1 MAGQAQRFWAELAAA
16 YEAAGRPTLDRL
28 VRLGREQRP
37 PAAIAD
43 STLSGWLNARTVP
56 GPAHTRYFLALTAFL
71 QSEAGRAGRAGH
83 PVRPEAWWGQLL
95 AQARRERSAN
105 RGGRPAA
112 HGSASTLAEP
122 PLPAEARP
130 PAAES
135 PPAPP
140 GPSADL
146 SALPAPGP
154 SFVGRGD
161 ELATLLDLLRPTPEG
176 TAPTASPVA
185 VSGLGGVGK
194 TSLALHAAYE
204 ARRAGWFPGG
214 VYFVDLH
221 GAEESPVTADGA
233 LQALLRAFGVEP
245 EHTPPTADER
255 AGLYRSVL
263 ERVAAD
269 RGPALLLADNA
280 ATSSQVRP
288 LLPGSPA
295 HRVLTT
301 SRNVLAQLGAHQL
314 RLGMLAPAAALAAL
328 HEALTAA
335 DPEDRRLEREA
346 GAAVE
351 LCRRCGHLPL
361 ALQIAAALL
370 VADPGKPVAELADEL
385 RDMSTRMRYLDDGER
400 AVRAAFDLSYRLLT
414 DEQAHLFRLLALHP
428 GADVSVAALTASYGG
443 PLPVRGVDT
452 LVRAHLVEPRD
463 ARGRWRMHDLVRA
476 YAVAEVRADRR
487 LHERHEEARTRLLAH
502 YCDRATAARRRLLTS
517 SAPAPAVPPQ
527 DPAGFADRDAA
538 FAWLDAERGSLVAAA
553 RWAAEPAHAR
563 AAVRLA
569 LNLGEYFALRR
580 RYDDAVTVY
589 ERALQASRGLGDRL
603 SEGKC
608 ANNLGVALRWTQR
621 LEEAVAACR
630 TALRAYEDLP
640 DAHAVSR
647 GRSWHNLASTLT
659 LLRLFDEAL
668 AAEDQAA
675 RIAAAAGDVGALARA
690 ENGRGHV
697 LLKQQRYDEALAAL
711 YRARD
716 LMTDVGD
723 PPLGGMVTNNIG
735 RVLRG
740 TGRLDEAA
748 QAHRSARA
756 VFAALGDREGEATCR
771 NEGALVLADHGLFAA
786 AAGEQRAV
794 LAVLRGIG
802 ARYREAIVSHDL
814 GLSLEGLAEHEEAA
828 AAYEHAASIF
838 AELGADYQRGLCD
851 ERLAA
856 IRALSGP
863 RGPG

>member
-1 MAGQAQRFWAELAAA
+1 MAGDAQRFWAELAAV

-37 PAAIAD
+37 PATVAD
-43 STLSGWLNARTVP
+43 STLSGWLNAGSVP
-56 GPAHTRYFLALTAFL
+56 GPVHTRYFLVLTAFL
-71 QSEAGRAGRAGH
+71 QSEAGRGGRTGYPA
-83 PVRPEAWWGQLL
+83 RPEAWWGQLL
-95 AQARRERSAN
+95 TRARSERNAN
-105 RGGRPAA
+105 RGGRPTAGNGA
-112 HGSASTLAEP
+112 PPPVPYPDGEP
-122 PLPAEARP
+122 
-130 PAAES
+130 S
-135 PPAPP
+135 PPSPRAH
-140 GPSADL
+140 ADL

-154 SFVGRGD
+154 SFVGRTD
-161 ELATLLDLLRPTPEG
+161 ELTALLDLLRPPQDG
-176 TAPTASPVA
+176 AAPTAPPVA
-185 VSGLGGVGK
+185 ISGLGGVGK
-194 TSLALHAAYE
+194 TSLALRAAHE

-221 GAEESPVTADGA
+221 GADESPLTADGA
-233 LQALLRAFGVEP
+233 LQVLLRAFGVEP

-269 RGPALLLADNA
+269 RGPVLLLADNA
-280 ATSSQVRP
+280 AASAQVRP
-288 LLPGSPA
+288 LLPGTPA

-314 RLGMLAPAAALAAL
+314 RLGMLPPAAALTAL

-335 DPEDRRLEREA
+335 DPGDRRLERE
-346 GAAVE
+346 GDAARE

-370 VADPGKPVAELADEL
+370 VSDPGKPVAELADEL
-385 RDMSTRMRYLDDGER
+385 RDIATRMRYLDDGER

-476 YAVAEVRADRR
+476 YAVAEVRADAR

-502 YCDRATAARRRLLTS
+502 YGDRATAARRRVLAL
-517 SAPAPAVPPQ
+517 PAPVLPEPV
-527 DPAGFADRDAA
+527 GFADREEAL
-538 FAWLDAERGSLVAAA
+538 AWLDAERGSLVAAA
-553 RWAAEPAHAR
+553 HWAAEPAHAR
-563 AAVRLA
+563 GAVRLA

-589 ERALQASRGLGDRL
+589 EQALRAARWLGDRVG
-603 SEGKC
+603 EGKC

-630 TALRAYEDLP
+630 AALRAYDGLP
-640 DAHAVSR
+640 DRYAASR
-647 GRSWHNLASTLT
+647 GRSWHNLAGALT
-659 LLRLFDEAL
+659 LSRLFDEAL
-668 AAEDQAA
+668 DAEDQAA
-675 RIAAAAGDVGALARA
+675 RLAAEAGDVPLRARA

-697 LLKQQRYDEALAAL
+697 LVKQQRYDEALAAL
-711 YRARD
+711 YRARG
-716 LMTDVGD
+716 LMADIGD
-723 PPLGGMVTNNIG
+723 APLGGMVTNNIG

-748 QAHRSARA
+748 GAHRSARA
-756 VFAALGDREGEATCR
+756 TFAALGDREGEATCR
-771 NEGALVLADHGLFAA
+771 NEEALVLADQGRFAA
-786 AAGEQRAV
+786 AAAEQRAV
-794 LAVLRGIG
+794 VAVLREIG

-814 GLSLEGLAEHEEAA
+814 GLSLEGLGEHEEAA
-828 AAYEHAASIF
+828 EVYAHAAAVF
-838 AELGADYQRGLCD
+838 AELGADYHLGLCD

-856 IRALSGP
+856 MGALSGP
-863 RGPG
+863 RRAGGPG